1 MTTTRID
8 DAPVTPI
15 DSAAWPPDPPVAIAP
30 RRGDRCE
37 PSRRADAPAEAEH
50 AGVPRCGTCGQPL
63 GCWATDRLTGL
74 LDRWGWDDKAPA
86 AFRRA
91 RRHWQDVVLMLV
103 DLDRFKAIND
113 ELGHPAG
120 DSVLQAVAGVL
131 LRNTRRGDVVSRYGG
146 DEFLV
151 LLPNASVTE
160 AIGVADRILGG
171 IHALAIEVTANSGT
185 TIRLDGL
192 SASVGVAPYAAER
205 DETLAELVR
214 DTDAALQRAKA
225 GGRGRMYVHDPS
237 EARVDAGLDRVGTW
251 TAPSARRRTSV
262 DRSDEL
268 RRLVDLRHLMNGDWI
283 PDVLHVL
290 ADGPKH
296 HGDLLAAIRSSEV
309 IDEWSGRD
317 RNIQTSILNRTLR
330 RLVDNGFVDRHE
342 EPGVWPRSVRYALT
356 PAAREW
362 LSDVLPAVSAWCE
375 RHSDL
380 ISRAQ
385 RLRNGN
391 RQLKVVEDRT
401 RSPRAER

>member
-1 MTTTRID
+1 MTITRIG
-8 DAPVTPI
+8 DAPVTAT
-15 DSAAWPPDPPVAIAP
+15 DSAAWPPGPTGAIAP
-30 RRGDRCE
+30 RHGDRCE
-37 PSRRADAPAEAEH
+37 HGRRVDAPADADD

-63 GCWATDRLTGL
+63 GCWTTDRLTGL
-74 LDRWGWDDKAPA
+74 LDRWGWDDTAPA

-91 RRHWQDVVLMLV
+91 RRHRQDVVLMLV

-113 ELGHPAG
+113 DLGHPAG
-120 DSVLQAVAGVL
+120 DSVLQEVAGVL

-151 LLPNASVTE
+151 LLPNASATE
-160 AIGVADRILGG
+160 AIGVADRILRG
-171 IHALAIEVTANSGT
+171 IQALAIEVTANSGT

-205 DETLAELVR
+205 VETLAELVR
-214 DTDAALQRAKA
+214 HTDAALQCAKTS
-225 GGRGRMYVHDPS
+225 GRGRMYVHDPS
-237 EARVDAGLDRVGTW
+237 EPRVDAGFDRAGTW
-251 TAPSARRRTSV
+251 TASSSRYRTTV
-262 DRSDEL
+262 DRSEEL
-268 RRLVDLRHLMNGDWI
+268 RRLMDLRQLMNGDWI

-330 RLVDNGFVDRHE
+330 RLVDNGFVHRHE

-356 PAAREW
+356 PAAQEW
-362 LSDVLPAVSAWCE
+362 LSDVLPAVSAWCD
-375 RHSDL
+375 RHSEL

-385 RLRNGN
+385 RLRIGN
-391 RQLKVVEDRT
+391 RQLKVVEGQT
-401 RSPRAER
+401 RPSQE